1 MKALTRIDRQME
13 KAKRDLISLQLKR
26 TELEKAE
33 ACRKSP
39 EYRALELKKRDV
51 RARLHVIRVNIHK
64 KRMSVQFK
72 TRDIKSLHAAIS
84 NFQNEEKQKMGELSN
99 IEAKINAFFKVR
111 KVG

>member
-26 TELEKAE
+26 KELEKAE

-64 KRMSVQFK
+64 KRMSVEYK
-72 TRDIKSLHAAIS
+72 TRDIKNLHAAIS
-84 NFQNEEKQKMGELSN
+84 KFQNEEKQKMRELSAV
-99 IEAKINAFFKVR
+99 EANLNAFSKGR